1 MERELSEFDFQ
12 IVIRFEFLDTP
23 GDEVAPGS
31 NEIGKDFKNKWIS
44 HGRLLI
50 FLCSNRSRRSKR
62 SKGSRDSTS
71 KIPKHPTIDCM
82 VVVAGK
88 SKGLFVSKRQ
98 GKAVRKLTL
107 R

>member
-31 NEIGKDFKNKWIS
+31 NEIGKDFKNEWIS
-44 HGRLLI
+44 HGRLLFSFVQI
-50 FLCSNRSRRSKR
+50 VQGVQNVQRVHVIQLQRFQNIQCLIVWSLSA
-62 SKGSRDSTS
+62 GSQRVYS
-71 KIPKHPTIDCM
+71 
-82 VVVAGK
+82 
-88 SKGLFVSKRQ
+88 VSKRQ
-98 GKAVRKLTL
+98 GKAARKLTL